1 MRSIIKQVLKEEID
15 FKSDRVKSIVNKYGF
30 ERAIEMVAGG
40 MGTIK
45 QAYQSDPLS
54 YLDQFN
60 NLIPVEKDDKIFY
73 VDKDGFP
80 LFYYNPDE
88 KNGYVYINYHRIWMF
103 FKEVINIEYSE
114 IQDIINKWL
123 DETYNLTG
131 LTPPFIMNI
140 YII

>member
-1 MRSIIKQVLKEEID
+1 MINNNKHIDKIKSVIYKHGI
-15 FKSDRVKSIVNKYGF
+15 FKSLNIIV
-30 ERAIEMVAGG
+30 GG
-40 MGTIK
+40 KHTIK
-45 QAYQSDPLS
+45 QIYINNPSEFLN
-54 YLDQFN
+54 QFN
-60 NLIPVEKDDKIFY
+60 DLTPVENDDKIFY
-73 VDKDGFP
+73 VDKNGLS

>member
-1 MRSIIKQVLKEEID
+1 MSVIRPKNLITDENTPRAEIDIYNLFKEKLSDDYYVNYKRFWHGKNNKGKLFTREID
-15 FKSDRVKSIVNKYGF
+15 FIVALKNEGVLFVEVK
-30 ERAIEMVAGG
+30 GG
-40 MGTIK
+40 
-45 QAYQSDPLS
+45 
-54 YLDQFN
+54 
-60 NLIPVEKDDKIFY
+60 VEII
-73 VDKDGFP
+73 
-80 LFYYNPDE
+80 YNPDE